1 MKRFSIL
8 GCIAAALLSFVGC
21 EQSGNDYEGTNYI
34 YLESEGGKTT
44 IWESDVTPM
53 TLEVMLTNSLA
64 EDLTL
69 DFVVE
74 GTEGVVELQGNPV
87 TIKAGEKTATF
98 SIVSKNAG
106 LVNGSANFTVTLDAS
121 TVLPKNVQL
130 KKAFA
135 FVVTSTASEALTAE
149 QLAMI
154 EAYKSASGVDLSKYI
169 GMVNVSVEYTAYDFN
184 QEVLLE
190 TETITGKTIIALSE
204 ASTAEAPA
212 LKMLANPMGIEDK
225 LYATLRALTIENT
238 NYWCD
243 GEYYPDN
250 VNLMQ
255 TISWNADSQ
264 ETFTASLDNIIFDV
278 DRTIEFT
285 GFGVDQYGDQ
295 IEIVPFAY
303 EFSAYDRELAAIAD
317 GSFVK
322 EDEYAYDC
330 TANPAYHLNNTDI
343 SEDAFEADNYAESS
357 AVILENGNIV
367 FTFCMANA
375 LDSDYTKVVATYTP
389 NN

>member
-1 MKRFSIL
+1 MDSKIKVHGRAQSRTVL
-8 GCIAAALLSFVGC
+8 GIVEAYLL
-21 EQSGNDYEGTNYI
+21 
-34 YLESEGGKTT
+34 LHPESTK
-44 IWESDVTPM
+44 
-53 TLEVMLTNSLA
+53 
-64 EDLTL
+64 EDLDKAFPETL
-69 DFVVE
+69 SSAAGKSLFLDVREKGNVKNYEKRYFE
-74 GTEGVVELQGNPV
+74 RDDETIFLADGTE
-87 TIKAGEKTATF
+87 
-98 SIVSKNAG
+98 
-106 LVNGSANFTVTLDAS
+106 
-121 TVLPKNVQL
+121 
-130 KKAFA
+130 
-135 FVVTSTASEALTAE
+135 
-149 QLAMI
+149 LAMI

>member
-1 MKRFSIL
+1 MKKIALF
-8 GCIAAALLSFVGC
+8 GCLAALLSFVGC

-343 SEDAFEADNYAESS
+343 SEDAYGADNYDESS

>member
-1 MKRFSIL
+1 
-8 GCIAAALLSFVGC
+8 
-21 EQSGNDYEGTNYI
+21 
-34 YLESEGGKTT
+34 
-44 IWESDVTPM
+44 
-53 TLEVMLTNSLA
+53 
-64 EDLTL
+64 
-69 DFVVE
+69 
-74 GTEGVVELQGNPV
+74 
-87 TIKAGEKTATF
+87 
-98 SIVSKNAG
+98 
-106 LVNGSANFTVTLDAS
+106 
-121 TVLPKNVQL
+121 
-130 KKAFA
+130 
-135 FVVTSTASEALTAE
+135 
-149 QLAMI
+149 
-154 EAYKSASGVDLSKYI
+154 
-169 GMVNVSVEYTAYDFN
+169 
-184 QEVLLE
+184 
-190 TETITGKTIIALSE
+190 
-204 ASTAEAPA
+204 
-212 LKMLANPMGIEDK
+212 
-225 LYATLRALTIENT
+225 
-238 NYWCD
+238 
-243 GEYYPDN
+243 
-250 VNLMQ
+250 MQ

-343 SEDAFEADNYAESS
+343 SEDAYGADNYAESS

>member
-1 MKRFSIL
+1 
-8 GCIAAALLSFVGC
+8 
-21 EQSGNDYEGTNYI
+21 
-34 YLESEGGKTT
+34 
-44 IWESDVTPM
+44 
-53 TLEVMLTNSLA
+53 MLTNSLA

-238 NYWCD
+238 NY
-243 GEYYPDN
+243 
-250 VNLMQ
+250 
-255 TISWNADSQ
+255 
-264 ETFTASLDNIIFDV
+264 
-278 DRTIEFT
+278 
-285 GFGVDQYGDQ
+285 
-295 IEIVPFAY
+295 
-303 EFSAYDRELAAIAD
+303 
-317 GSFVK
+317 
-322 EDEYAYDC
+322 
-330 TANPAYHLNNTDI
+330 
-343 SEDAFEADNYAESS
+343 
-357 AVILENGNIV
+357 
-367 FTFCMANA
+367 
-375 LDSDYTKVVATYTP
+375 
-389 NN
+389 

>member
-1 MKRFSIL
+1 MKKIALF
-8 GCIAAALLSFVGC
+8 GCLAALLSFVGC

-238 NYWCD
+238 NY
-243 GEYYPDN
+243 
-250 VNLMQ
+250 
-255 TISWNADSQ
+255 
-264 ETFTASLDNIIFDV
+264 
-278 DRTIEFT
+278 
-285 GFGVDQYGDQ
+285 
-295 IEIVPFAY
+295 
-303 EFSAYDRELAAIAD
+303 
-317 GSFVK
+317 
-322 EDEYAYDC
+322 
-330 TANPAYHLNNTDI
+330 
-343 SEDAFEADNYAESS
+343 
-357 AVILENGNIV
+357 
-367 FTFCMANA
+367 
-375 LDSDYTKVVATYTP
+375 
-389 NN
+389 

>member
-1 MKRFSIL
+1 MKKIALF
-8 GCIAAALLSFVGC
+8 GCLAALLSFVGC

>member
-1 MKRFSIL
+1 MKKIALF
-8 GCIAAALLSFVGC
+8 GCLAALLSFVGC

-74 GTEGVVELQGNPV
+74 STEGVVELQGNPV